1 MRMTSEIILVLE
13 NIRSAHNVGQLFRT
27 SDGAGVDRIL
37 LCGYTPTP
45 LDRFGRIDQ
54 KMAKTSLGATESV
67 PWEHVR
73 KEALPARLSEYANA
87 GFSIVAIEQTP
98 RSVSLYDFE
107 VPKKVVYVLG
117 NEIDGVDPQTLA
129 LADMAIEIPMH
140 GMKESLNVGV
150 AGGIVL
156 FHR

>member
-1 MRMTSEIILVLE
+1 MQKEIVLVLE

-27 SDGAGVDRIL
+27 SDGAGVSRIIL
-37 LCGYTPTP
+37 SGYTPAP
-45 LDRFGRIDQ
+45 IDRFGRTDQ

-67 PWEHVR
+67 PWEHL
-73 KEALPARLSEYANA
+73 EEEQLSARLSEYADA

-98 RSVSLYDFE
+98 ESVPLYDFT
-107 VPKKVVYVLG
+107 VPKKVLYILG
-117 NEIDGVDPQTLA
+117 NEIDGVSAQTLA
-129 LADMAIEIPMH
+129 LTDTVIEIPMH
-140 GMKESLNVGV
+140 GIKESLNVGV